1 MEDEA
6 EAQSEGIKGRPSL
19 QGRGSVFLGS
29 IAKSVLSHMLTKAG
43 CSFGNQ

>member
-6 EAQSEGIKGRPSL
+6 EAQSEGIKRRPSL
-19 QGRGSVFLGS
+19 QGRGSMFLGGT
-29 IAKSVLSHMLTKAG
+29 AESVLSHMLTKAG